1 MTERDL
7 KPEAPGPKSMNLE
20 NAGMWKA
27 WVVLCISES
36 QRMGLTP
43 VTTAQLH
50 VILYLANTLSDLYG
64 VTRVRGRVLKRGAY
78 PFFPDV
84 QGEVDRLAFAG
95 LLTIEHVEFGARGH
109 LAAHYALSERGA
121 QISDAIVSHS
131 IEAERTANLFRE
143 IACACF
149 GRFLYE
155 RADIGPIDANYG
167 DALILDGEVVDFSE
181 WRLDNKNIGLARLLI
196 EELRALRPNA
206 QRDGVRLYCDYLDK
220 ALEPA

>member
-1 MTERDL
+1 MMQEGIKREDPES
-7 KPEAPGPKSMNLE
+7 KPVSLE

-36 QRMGLTP
+36 RRMGLTP

-50 VILYLANTLSDLYG
+50 VILYLANTLADLYG

-84 QGEVDRLAFAG
+84 QGEIDRLAFAG
-95 LLTIEHVEFGARGH
+95 VLTIEHVEFGVRGH
-109 LAAHYALSERGA
+109 LAAHYSLGERGA
-121 QISDAIVSHS
+121 QISQAIMSHS
-131 IEAERTANLFRE
+131 LEAKRTANLLRE
-143 IACACF
+143 IVCACF
-149 GRFLYE
+149 GKFLYE

-181 WRLDNKNIGLARLLI
+181 WRSDNKNIGLARLLI
-196 EELRALRPNA
+196 DKLSALRPNA

-220 ALEPA
+220 ALDPA